1 VGGGGVPDAETGD
14 VEGCGGDGG
23 AGYGAAEVG
32 LLHPAGGGAW
42 VLLECG
48 GGVRLGVGGRTVI
61 AIFLD
66 GVIGQLGIDTQ
77 LERGSCG
84 EEGGSDLGVGCNDE
98 LFGAEIT
105 GVPAAAGGV
114 GSLSEDVVCGEGVDA
129 DLILVSWE

>member
-1 VGGGGVPDAETGD
+1 M
-14 VEGCGGDGG
+14 
-23 AGYGAAEVG
+23 
-32 LLHPAGGGAW
+32 
-42 VLLECG
+42 
-48 GGVRLGVGGRTVI
+48 RLGVGGRTVI

-114 GSLSEDVVCGEGVDA
+114 GSLSEDVVCGEGVDT
-129 DLILVSWE
+129 DLILVSWEWHAGVMGKGIVASLSSLEVAAMGLPSLAVTMVLPALPFCHVPS